1 MISQSDAQQSGI
13 NLSWTSLTITSSDGG
28 TTIIA
33 GETSAHFEATMVWEG
48 GDPPAGYV
56 DNWRGRGSVIY
67 PDDITAKDKWGQSVA
82 GTVKNSNG
90 FSGINISSGSVTLIW
105 DAPLRDCPMENV
117 YSEPSCPAGQYTVT
131 FTTDLHNVFD
141 ETDETDNTITGT
153 FTVVSDAPIV
163 NVPDDIVVEKS
174 QMQVMDEMRDIGAGF
189 VGETADIYS
198 TLDEYETSQVTR
210 SAIQPQPPIP
220 QSSGFDPS
228 GLVALVIVAV
238 VMVGIIA
245 VVKRKKKTPIPPIP
259 AGGGRKRGRPRSQ
272 PSAPPSG
279 DGPSLIGRKAC
290 PNCHWILQLPIDQNR
305 TQTCT
310 HCGWKT
316 GDPIN

>member
-48 GDPPAGYV
+48 GDPPPGYLNNLYV
-56 DNWRGRGSVIY
+56 IGRIIY
-67 PDDITAKDKWGQSVA
+67 PDDITAKNKWGQSVA

-105 DAPLRDCPMENV
+105 DAPLRDCPMKNV

-228 GLVALVIVAV
+228 GLVALVIVAI
-238 VMVGIIA
+238 VMVAIIA
-245 VVKRKKKTPIPPIP
+245 IVKRKKKPQTVQVPQQSKGHSGGSTAYRTFTCPDCQ
-259 AGGGRKRGRPRSQ
+259 GGRIEQNP
-272 PSAPPSG
+272 
-279 DGPSLIGRKAC
+279 DGSEFCL
-290 PNCHWILQLPIDQNR
+290 N
-305 TQTCT
+305 
-310 HCGWKT
+310 CGWKS
-316 GDPIN
+316 